1 MAYPDLDS
9 LTNPLAAD
17 PRVGHAALHTSV
29 NEALRYGIRKATVTL
44 SSADILDLHNTPV
57 EVVAAPGAGRFL
69 VPHLIVARTS
79 GGTTPYTVPDAVF
92 IQVGDASWVEVSS
105 LFSVV
110 TGEQVATFIPAAV
123 NYATTDVENGAITIY
138 SSDDNPTDGDG
149 TLTVTVWYSIEDV
162 P

>member
-1 MAYPDLDS
+1 MPYATL
-9 LTNPLAAD
+9 
-17 PRVGHAALHTSV
+17 
-29 NEALRYGIRKATVTL
+29 EALRAAVPASGSTDHEDHTRGIVDALIAGVRKATVTL

-69 VPHLIVARTS
+69 VPHLVIASTS
-79 GGTTPYTVPDAVF
+79 GGTTPYTVPDAVS

-123 NYATTDVENGAITIY
+123 TFAAADVENRSIAILAT
-138 SSDDNPTDGDG
+138 DDNPTDGDG